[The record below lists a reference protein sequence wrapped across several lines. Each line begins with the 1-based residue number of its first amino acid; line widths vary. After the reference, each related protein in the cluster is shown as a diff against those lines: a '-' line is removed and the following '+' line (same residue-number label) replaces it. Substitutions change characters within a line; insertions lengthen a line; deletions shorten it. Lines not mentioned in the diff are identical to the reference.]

1 MRALLTGGAGFVGSH
16 LADALLAQGHEV
28 MVVDDLS
35 TGSMDN
41 IVHLKGRPGFEYVID
56 TVMNEPL
63 TAELIDRADVVFH
76 LAAAVGVKLIVEAP
90 VRTIETN
97 VHGTEIVLK
106 HGAKKGKL
114 TMIFSTSEVYGKSTN
129 VPFGEDSDLVMGP
142 TPKHRW
148 ACACSK
154 AIDEFL
160 ALAYHRERRLPV
172 VVARLFNTV
181 GPRQT
186 GRYGMVIP
194 NFVRQALV
202 GEPITVHGDGTQTRS
217 FTFVGDVVRGLIALS
232 QEPRAV
238 GQVFNIGNTEEVSIL
253 ELAKR
258 VRAATKSQSEIVFI
272 PYDQAYESGFEDMP
286 RRVPDLTKIHGL
298 VGYAPRWVSTTS
310 CGESSR
316 TSKPCSPGS
325 SAIIDRPC
333 PDPTC
338 PQAAERLLLANAK
351 PCGGCSCA
359 PAATARPD
367 GPTSSRS
374 RAPTC
379 ATRSASSALAT
390 RCTGARA

>member
-16 LADALLAQGHEV
+16 LADALLAQGYEV
-28 MVVDDLS
+28 TVIDDLS

-41 IVHLKGRPGFEYVID
+41 IAHLKGRPGFDYVID
-56 TVMNEPL
+56 TIMNEPL

-97 VHGTEIVLK
+97 VHGTEVVLK

-114 TMIFSTSEVYGKSTN
+114 TMIFSTSEVYGKSTD
-129 VPFGEDSDLVMGP
+129 VPFREDADLVMGP

-148 ACACSK
+148 AYACSK

-160 ALAYHRERRLPV
+160 ALAYHRERKLPV

-194 NFVRQALV
+194 NFVRQALT
-202 GEPITVHGDGTQTRS
+202 GAPITVHGDGTQTRS
-217 FTFVGDVVRGLIALS
+217 FTYVGDVVRGLIALS
-232 QEPRAV
+232 REPRCI

-253 ELAKR
+253 DLAKR
-258 VRAATKSQSEIVFI
+258 VRSATGSQSEIALI

-286 RRVPDLTKIHGL
+286 RRVPDLRKIAEY
-298 VGYAPRWVSTTS
+298 VGYQ
-310 CGESSR
+310 
-316 TSKPCSPGS
+316 
-325 SAIIDRPC
+325 
-333 PDPTC
+333 PTLGLDDILARVIEE
-338 PQAAERLLLANAK
+338 QRGLIAAGHQR
-351 PCGGCSCA
+351 
-359 PAATARPD
+359 
-367 GPTSSRS
+367 
-374 RAPTC
+374 
-379 ATRSASSALAT
+379 
-390 RCTGARA
+390 